1 MIWLASNYFFSL
13 RNSLTNWL
21 IVKIVKMVSSTE
33 EKIYEAARK
42 VFIQKGMDGARMQ
55 EIADEAGMNKAL
67 LHYYFRSKENLF
79 KAVFKDIFSKFFD
92 KVRDALSS
100 DVPLKEKLY
109 AFIDNWIDMIQAN
122 PYVPQFIINEINRD
136 PMVLKS
142 LMFESGIEPQKIL
155 DMFLN
160 QVQSSNL
167 SKLDPRHI
175 VVSLLGMLI
184 FPFAAR
190 PLLQMVYFNDD
201 QEAYTRFLNERKE
214 IVKNMILKFIE
225 A

>member
-1 MIWLASNYFFSL
+1 MDS
-13 RNSLTNWL
+13 
-21 IVKIVKMVSSTE
+21 KTE
-33 EKIYEAARK
+33 EKIYEAARRI
-42 VFIQKGMDGARMQ
+42 FILKGMEGTRMQ
-55 EIADEAGMNKAL
+55 EIADEAGINKAL

-79 KAVFKDIFSKFFD
+79 KAVFKDIFSKFFL
-92 KVRDALSS
+92 KVRDKLFS
-100 DVPLKEKLY
+100 DIPAKEKLIV
-109 AFIDNWIDMIQAN
+109 FIDNYIDMIQAN

-136 PMVLKS
+136 PMVLKT

-155 DMFLN
+155 DMILN

-214 IVKNMILKFIE
+214 IVKNMIIKLIE

>member
-1 MIWLASNYFFSL
+1 MDS
-13 RNSLTNWL
+13 T
-21 IVKIVKMVSSTE
+21 TE
-33 EKIYEAARK
+33 EKIYEAARRIF
-42 VFIQKGMDGARMQ
+42 VLKGMEGARMQ

-79 KAVFKDIFSKFFD
+79 KAVFKDIFTKFFS
-92 KVRDALSS
+92 KVKDTLFSGVSA
-100 DVPLKEKLY
+100 KEKLTV
-109 AFIDNWIDMIQAN
+109 FIDNYIDLILAN

-136 PMVLKS
+136 PKVLKS

-155 DMFLN
+155 ELFFN
-160 QVQSSNL
+160 EVQWNNI

-175 VVSLLGMLI
+175 VISLLGMLI
-184 FPFAAR
+184 FPFIAR

-201 QEAYTRFLNERKE
+201 QEAYDRFLIERKE